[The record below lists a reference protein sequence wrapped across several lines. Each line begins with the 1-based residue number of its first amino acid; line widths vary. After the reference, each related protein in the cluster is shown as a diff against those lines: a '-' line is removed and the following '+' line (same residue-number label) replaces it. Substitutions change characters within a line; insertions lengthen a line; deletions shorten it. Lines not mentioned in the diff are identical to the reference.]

1 MLKKAFSLIELS
13 IAIIVISVVITGI
26 LSVVGVNKNNSN
38 IKITNDRIKVINR
51 ALGEFVR
58 VNKRLPCPAS
68 IKAIKITDATY
79 GAEGTAAGT
88 CTAGTGVYLSTAT
101 GANKMVYGMVPTKTL
116 GLSSDYGED
125 NFGNK
130 IAYIVDKDYTS
141 STTFSTA
148 STVIIGQKYVN
159 GALTADVANAIY
171 ALVSY
176 GANQSGAFSA
186 KTSNQNAASSD
197 ADEMYNYATSFNDA
211 AKTANFSQILV
222 KSTERSTVFDD
233 IVYYRNRDDF
243 LKDNNAGNIVNS
255 NITSSANITSTPICT
270 TTGGGSTDTLT
281 VPGTTIHKFTS
292 NGTLSC
298 SDPKTA
304 TILVVGGGGSGGAH
318 PIANSG
324 TGGGGGGGVILIPSV
339 VLSSVVPYYNITV
352 GATASGKTN
361 IIGDCSAGLGTTG
374 NQSIFSGGVYTVT
387 AKGGGGGGGACAT
400 EGGGGAGGSGG
411 GGHTGGLGGSANA
424 GSVSGITNYTLFANS
439 GGGGGRSGG
448 GGGGGATA
456 SGSSSSLNG
465 AIGGNG
471 GQGYTSNISGV
482 SVVYG
487 SGGGAQGSSVAGNG
501 GTNAGSGASA
511 AYPESRTNLDAVPNT
526 GGGGGANSV
535 LNVRSGDGAS
545 GIVIISY

>member
-79 GAEGTAAGT
+79 GVEGTAAGT

-101 GANKMVYGMVPTKTL
+101 GATKMVYGMVPTKTL

-159 GALTADVANAIY
+159 GALTTDVANAIY

-197 ADEMYNYATSFNDA
+197 TDEMYNDAISFNDV

-243 LKDNNAGNIVNS
+243 LKDNNAGNIVNG
-255 NITSSANITSTPICT
+255 NITSSANITSTPTCT
-270 TTGGGSTDTLT
+270 TTGVGS
-281 VPGTTIHKFTS
+281 PNTTTFMEATIYKFTTVGS
-292 NGTLSC
+292 YAISC
-298 SDPKTA
+298 PNTKN
-304 TILVVGGGGSGGAH
+304 IKVLVVGGGG
-318 PIANSG
+318 
-324 TGGGGGGGVILIPSV
+324 GGGNGFGQ
-339 VLSSVVPYYNITV
+339 N
-352 GATASGKTN
+352 
-361 IIGDCSAGLGTTG
+361 
-374 NQSIFSGGVYTVT
+374 
-387 AKGGGGGGGACAT
+387 GGGGGGAGGLVYAGSYPITANVSYTVTVGAGGSTQTT
-400 EGGGGAGGSGG
+400 EGAAGNIGSNSVFGVITAYGGGGGGYKNGASSPPGPATIGGSGG
-411 GGHTGGLGGSANA
+411 GGPFNGQGAAATQTAQTYQMYHFGNA
-424 GSVSGITNYTLFANS
+424 
-439 GGGGGRSGG
+439 
-448 GGGGGATA
+448 
-456 SGSSSSLNG
+456 
-465 AIGGNG
+465 GGNG
-471 GQGYTSNISGV
+471 HPTSLYV
-482 SVVYG
+482 
-487 SGGGAQGSSVAGNG
+487 
-501 GTNAGSGASA
+501 
-511 AYPESRTNLDAVPNT
+511 
-526 GGGGGANSV
+526 
-535 LNVRSGDGAS
+535 
-545 GIVIISY
+545 